1 MAKQSIAS
9 VEMPESDW
17 EATHPLLLV
26 GKHFAT
32 KGLLIV
38 AVWGVKHLIWRHGK
52 KCEGVT
58 SSVTL
63 SSLFRLVIVG
73 CSSLSID

>member
-1 MAKQSIAS
+1 
-9 VEMPESDW
+9 MPESDW

-32 KGLLIV
+32 KGLIIV

-52 KCEGVT
+52 SKEGVE
-58 SSVTL
+58 
-63 SSLFRLVIVG
+63 SLQREIPLFSGL
-73 CSSLSID
+73 L

>member
-1 MAKQSIAS
+1 
-9 VEMPESDW
+9 MPETDW

-52 KCEGVT
+52 KSEGVNP
-58 SSVTL
+58 L
-63 SSLFRLVIVG
+63 KQNNSLCLG
-73 CSSLSID
+73 